1 MTDDDTLRA
10 TLEALESATN
20 YRNWILGLADPFLDA
35 PVLELGAGRG
45 TFTGLLAGHGAVR
58 AVEPSPELAG
68 ALSERF
74 AGDERIAVTV
84 GTADDLEPERR
95 YGSAVMFNVLEH
107 IADDRRALRT
117 LHDRLSPGGHLVLWV
132 PAFQLLHS
140 RFDDLLGHY
149 RRYRLHPL
157 VELVTACGFKVVD
170 ARYAN
175 APGWFSWLV
184 GARLLDRIPTSPT
197 VIKLFDRV
205 AVPVVRAAE
214 RVVRP
219 PFGQSVFVAA
229 RKPVVAADELSRPS
243 LERLSAGSA

>member
-20 YRNWILGLADPFLDA
+20 YRNWILDLADPFLDP
-35 PVLELGAGRG
+35 PVLEVGAGHG

-68 ALSERF
+68 ALTERF
-74 AGDERIAVTV
+74 AGDGRIAVTV
-84 GTADDLEPERR
+84 GTADDVEPEPR

-107 IADDRRALRT
+107 IADDRGALRT
-117 LHDRLSPGGHLVLWV
+117 LHERLSPGGHLVLWV
-132 PAFQLLHS
+132 PAFQLLYS
-140 RFDDLLGHY
+140 RFDNLLGHH

-157 VELVTACGFKVVD
+157 IDLVTACGFRVVD

-197 VIKLFDRV
+197 VIKLFDRGV
-205 AVPVVRAAE
+205 VPIVRTLE

-229 RKPVVAADELSRPS
+229 RKPVLPEDELNRLSA
-243 LERLSAGSA
+243 ERLSAGSA

>member
-20 YRNWILGLADPFLDA
+20 YRNWILDLADPFLDA
-35 PVLELGAGRG
+35 PVLEVGAGRG
-45 TFTGLLAGHGAVR
+45 TFTGLLAGRGAVR
-58 AVEPSPELAG
+58 AVEPSRELAG
-68 ALSERF
+68 ALTERF
-74 AGDERIAVTV
+74 AGDDRIAVTA
-84 GTADDLEPERR
+84 GTAADVEPAPR

-107 IADDRRALRT
+107 IADDREALRT
-117 LHDRLSPGGHLVLWV
+117 LHARLAPGGHLVLWV
-132 PAFQLLHS
+132 PAFQLLYS
-140 RFDDLLGHY
+140 RFDDLLGHH

-157 VELVTACGFKVVD
+157 VHLVTACGFRVVD

-175 APGWFSWLV
+175 APGWFGWLV

-197 VIKLFDRV
+197 VIKLFDRAV
-205 AVPVVRAAE
+205 VPVVRALE

-229 RKPVVAADELSRPS
+229 RKPVLTGGELNGRSV
-243 LERLSAGSA
+243 ERISAGSV

>member
-20 YRNWILGLADPFLDA
+20 YRNWILDLAAPFLDA
-35 PVLELGAGRG
+35 PVLEVGAGRG

-58 AVEPSPELAG
+58 AVEPSPELVRS
-68 ALSERF
+68 LIERF
-74 AGDERIAVTV
+74 AGDDRIAVTV
-84 GTADDLEPERR
+84 GTADDVEAAPR

-107 IADDRRALRT
+107 IADDRGALGT
-117 LHDRLSPGGHLVLWV
+117 LHDRLSPGGHVVLWV
-132 PAFQLLHS
+132 PAFQLLYS
-140 RFDDLLGHY
+140 RFDALLGHH

-157 VELVTACGFKVVD
+157 VDLVTACGFKVVE
-170 ARYAN
+170 ARYVN

-197 VIKLFDRV
+197 LITLFDRAV
-205 AVPVVRAAE
+205 VPVVRAVE
-214 RVVRP
+214 RAVRP

-229 RKPVVAADELSRPS
+229 RKPVLSGGA
-243 LERLSAGSA
+243 SA